1 MASENRQTHS
11 GVYGVAPPT
20 KNVKEIMQPYNN
32 RIYNKGGG
40 NAPENLLSAYK
51 AVFKLS
57 RLSENFL
64 VNFRTLELECFMS

>member
-1 MASENRQTHS
+1 MMKASVYTSYS
-11 GVYGVAPPT
+11 GS
-20 KNVKEIMQPYNN
+20 KNIKEKKQPCNN
-32 RIYNKGGG
+32 RIYNNGGG
-40 NAPENLLSAYK
+40 TAPENLLSAYK